1 MKSFSQILPP
11 RRFCTLALLAALA
24 VGGAGPAMAE
34 TGPVESFNR
43 AFSESAQ
50 KSATEACLKNGK
62 ESAKGKVSDEL
73 VAEYCDCSV
82 KASLQAISAADAVK
96 SYLAGQM
103 SVELKAKLQELAL
116 ACAKETFPPRS
127 ATSQ

>member
-24 VGGAGPAMAE
+24 GIGAGPAMAE
-34 TGPVESFNR
+34 PGPVESFNR
-43 AFSESAQ
+43 AFSASAE
-50 KSATEACLKNGK
+50 KSAHEACLKKGK
-62 ESAKGKVSDEL
+62 ESAKGKLSDEV
-73 VAEYCDCSV
+73 VANYCDCSV

-96 SYLAGQM
+96 SYLAGQI

-116 ACAKETFPPRS
+116 TCARETFPPRGAS
-127 ATSQ
+127 SQ